1 MKAKIILLSVISIA
15 LVFGAAYHLLV
26 NQTKR
31 QLVEK
36 LEDSVSRATSLYKFI
51 NAAETLDRIRSAEE
65 IAARK
70 ELLDVYDAA
79 AFKANPIEAEQKV
92 QVELNVINKFTDD
105 SDVLFI
111 TDTEGLVVAKNLDD
125 TLKGVSFKENLL
137 ISNAISGRS
146 DENIFQILG
155 KRMKVVSVPIRKDG
169 QIIGTFNSANIV
181 DSEMAKGDF
190 GNLTEETN
198 AEKGN
203 NPLTFAFVEKQKVL
217 GSTMQPEL
225 HEALKRYVES
235 RPEIVEKALKEEER
249 KHEFTAVLNGE
260 RYYANIAVHD
270 HLGQEKYV
278 CYLFMSSIDRGLE
291 PLYNNRNN
299 FIWIVIIVLIIAI
312 IFGLVIEEQAQTPI
326 SRFTEGMIEI
336 IHGNR
341 TFRFSNEAEGVEG
354 QLNQNANMMIAALL
368 NERTAD
374 EKNGTEKIGTMKAE
388 E

>member
-31 QLVEK
+31 QLIET
-36 LEDSVSRATSLYKFI
+36 LEDSVSRATSLYKYI
-51 NAAETLDRIRSAEE
+51 NAAETLDRIRAAEE

-70 ELLDVYDAA
+70 ELLDVLVPAA
-79 AFKANPIEAEQKV
+79 LAANPIEAEQKI
-92 QVELNVINKFTDD
+92 QVELNVINKFSDP

-111 TDTEGLVVAKNLDD
+111 TDTEGRVVAKNLDN
-125 TLKGVSFKENLL
+125 TLKGISFKENLL

-146 DENIFQILG
+146 DEDIFEILG
-155 KRMKVVSVPIRKDG
+155 KRMKVVSVPIRKEG
-169 QIIGTFNSANIV
+169 AIIGTFNSANII

-190 GNLTEETN
+190 SNLTEETN
-198 AEKGN
+198 EEKGN
-203 NPLTFAFVEKQKVL
+203 NPLLFAFVEKQKVL
-217 GSTMQPEL
+217 GSTMPPEL
-225 HEALKRYVES
+225 HEALKKYIENN
-235 RPEIVEKALKEEER
+235 PDIVEKALKEEER
-249 KHEFTAVLNGE
+249 KHAFTAKLNGE
-260 RYYANIAVHD
+260 KFYANIAVHE

-278 CYLFMSSIDRGLE
+278 CYLFVSSIDKGLQ
-291 PLYNNRNN
+291 PLYASRNN
-299 FIWIVIIVLIIAI
+299 FLWIVIIVLIIAI
-312 IFGLVIEEQAQTPI
+312 IFGIVIEEQSQAPI

-341 TFRFSNEAEGVEG
+341 KFRFSNEAEGVEG

-368 NERTAD
+368 GERLPD
-374 EKNGTEKIGTMKAE
+374 EKSGTEKIGVMKPE